1 MVPNFRSPE
10 SQCLGAHRSAHTSE
24 RPFARTHCTLRAP
37 GASALRL
44 QPRSAHPGDRA
55 APQQQTTAPRA
66 RRPGPTCPQ
75 PVPLLTRART
85 PVRHERPLCLLSTT
99 AVTERSRVRARSGT
113 VPSPVHTPQ
122 APSGGTRR
130 AGELQAAAAAAAHP
144 SLPSSARSRVPIGG
158 RVPLI
163 RSRRPGQPCRVTR
176 PNSPQPLRG
185 PPQRARALPQTS
197 GREQLRVPEP
207 SIPVALPT
215 PAAYRVLRLPRGS
228 WRAPWSR
235 DRVCGARVVALGGR
249 A

>member
-1 MVPNFRSPE
+1 MPGSAQVSAHLGASFCPDALHPPSARRQRSP
-10 SQCLGAHRSAHTSE
+10 
-24 RPFARTHCTLRAP
+24 P
-37 GASALRL
+37 
-44 QPRSAHPGDRA
+44 A
-55 APQQQTTAPRA
+55 APQRPSRGPRGSSQTTAPRA
-66 RRPGPTCPQ
+66 VPGPTCPQ

-130 AGELQAAAAAAAHP
+130 AGELQAAAAAAHP

-228 WRAPWSR
+228 WRAPWPR